1 MKTTRSLIAAA
12 LLVAVAGAAHAEIL
26 LTPYYGTS
34 FGGTSNEN
42 SPTYGG
48 AVGFL
53 AGGWLG
59 AEAEYGYVKDF
70 FGTSSA
76 GAGLRQNEVQSISGS
91 LLLGVNLGPLRPYLA
106 VGLSYIGANLASQP
120 GLAALDDAAAGY
132 NAGGGLFIWLGK
144 HVGLRGDV
152 RYFRT
157 FEAVGTDSALGL
169 EKLDFWRGIGGL
181 TLRF

>member
-1 MKTTRSLIAAA
+1 MHATRSLLAAA
-12 LLVAVAGAAHAEIL
+12 VLVAVASAAPAEIL
-26 LTPYYGTS
+26 LTPYYGTT
-34 FGGTSNEN
+34 FGGTSSQD

-48 AVGFL
+48 AVGFM

-70 FGTSSA
+70 FGPGT
-76 GAGLRQNEVQSISGS
+76 GADLSQNEVESISGS
-91 LLLGVNLGPLRPYLA
+91 LLLGVNLGVLRPYGA
-106 VGLSYIGANLASQP
+106 VGLSAIGANLASRP
-120 GLAALDDAAAGY
+120 GLASLDDSAAGY

-157 FEAVGTDSALGL
+157 FEAIDTDSALSLG
-169 EKLDFWRGIGGL
+169 KLDFWRGIGGL

>member
-1 MKTTRSLIAAA
+1 MKAMRSLLAAA
-12 LLVAVAGAAHAEIL
+12 CLLGAAAAADAEIL

-34 FGGTSNEN
+34 FGGTTTEN

-48 AVGFL
+48 ALGFM

-70 FGTSSA
+70 FGSSNA
-76 GAGLRQNEVQSISGS
+76 GAGLSQNKVQSISGS
-91 LLLGVNLGPLRPYLA
+91 LVLGVNLGPLRPYGA
-106 VGLSYIGANLASQP
+106 VGLSLIGANLASQP
-120 GLAALDDAAAGY
+120 GLATLDDTAAGY

-157 FEAVGTDSALGL
+157 FEAVGTDSALGI

>member
-1 MKTTRSLIAAA
+1 MRITRSLLAAA
-12 LLVAVAGAAHAEIL
+12 ILVTIAVAAQAEII

-34 FGGTSNEN
+34 FGGTTTEN

-48 AVGFL
+48 AVGIL

-59 AEAEYGYVKDF
+59 AEVEYGYVQDF
-70 FGTSSA
+70 FGSSDT
-76 GAGLRQNEVQSISGS
+76 GAGLSQNKVQSLSAS
-91 LLLGVNLGPLRPYLA
+91 LLLGVNLGPLRPYGA
-106 VGLSYIGANLASQP
+106 AGLSVIGANLASQP
-120 GLAALDDAAAGY
+120 GLAALDDTAPGY

-144 HVGLRGDV
+144 HIGLRGDI

-157 FEAVGTDSALGL
+157 FEAVGADSALAL
-169 EKLDFWRGIGGL
+169 EKVDYWRGIGGL